1 MVYPLKA
8 KLTVYFSILLI
19 FSLGA
24 ITILFNLTLDELFA
38 HYANNQRQRQIQQ
51 ITQQIEEQYLPESQ
65 SYNIEALEVIGNAA
79 LQNGLIVHV
88 QTRNSEVD
96 WDISIHKA
104 QECQI
109 ALQHA
114 EENMH
119 SRYPSFNGAYSE
131 TTYDLFNEGMPTG
144 YLTIGYYGP
153 YALDDDALALLNTL
167 NRVTLVLG
175 IVFLFVAM
183 ALAFFSAR
191 LIARPIST
199 AVEVTRSVTEG
210 DYGRKIETK
219 TKTKELVS
227 LMQSVN
233 EMSETLKL
241 REQQKRRLT
250 ADIAHELR
258 TPLTNLQSHVEAVID
273 GIWEPSPELFQGYR
287 DEIMRLTRLVKQL
300 QELSNLE
307 SGQFTL
313 HLETIPVAELFEDI
327 RLDFFAKFQNKGVT
341 FDLDTSPGGLAM
353 VCDQDRIKQCLTNL
367 VSNALR
373 ATPEGG
379 IVRLEGRQ
387 EKASIRL
394 SVADTGEGIS
404 EEHLSHL
411 FERFYRVDP
420 SRNQQTGGMG
430 IGLAITK
437 SIVEAHRGS
446 ITVEST
452 VGKGSKF
459 TICIPVES
467 I

>member
-1 MVYPLKA
+1 MVHSLKA
-8 KLTVYFSILLI
+8 KLTVYFSALLI

-24 ITILFNLTLDELFA
+24 MTLLFNLTLDNLFA
-38 HYANNQRQRQIQQ
+38 HYANDQRQRQIQQ
-51 ITQQIEEQYLPESQ
+51 IIEQVEEQYLPESQ
-65 SYNIEALEVIGNAA
+65 SYNIDAVEVIGNAA

-88 QTRNSEVD
+88 QTRNGEVD

-109 ALQHA
+109 TLQHA

-131 TTYDLFNEGMPTG
+131 TTYDLSSDGTLTG
-144 YLTIGYYGP
+144 YLTVGYYGP
-153 YALDDDALALLNTL
+153 YALDDDALILLNTL
-167 NRVTLVLG
+167 NRVTLGLG
-175 IVFLFVAM
+175 IAFLLVAM
-183 ALAFFSAR
+183 VLAFFAAR
-191 LIARPIST
+191 RIARPISAT
-199 AVEVTRSVTEG
+199 VEVTRSIAEG

-219 TKTKELVS
+219 TKTKELAS

-241 REQQKRRLT
+241 REQQKRRMT
-250 ADIAHELR
+250 ADVAHELR

-287 DEIMRLTRLVKQL
+287 EEILRLTRLVEQL

-307 SGQFTL
+307 SGQIIL
-313 HLETIPVAELFEDI
+313 HLEPMSVAELLEDI
-327 RLDFFAKFQNKGVT
+327 RLDFLARFQNKGVA
-341 FDLDTSPGGLAM
+341 FELDTTPEGLAM

-373 ATPEGG
+373 ATPESG

-387 EKASIRL
+387 EKDLIQL
-394 SVADTGEGIS
+394 SVSDTGEGIP
-404 EEHLSHL
+404 EEHLSQL

-420 SRNQQTGGMG
+420 SRSQQTGGMG

-437 SIVEAHRGS
+437 SIVEAHGGT
-446 ITVEST
+446 ITAES
-452 VGKGSKF
+452 VIGKGSKF
-459 TICIPVES
+459 TICIPLQSV
-467 I
+467 